1 MQSTPSPPQPV
12 ASVVSSPPQPVA
24 PVVPSPVEPLRVPGS
39 IGTPTS
45 SSPVQKAVDVPQL
58 APDVVQE
65 RLPTPEPEPALAPP
79 ANIEA
84 PAPRS
89 EVEPAATTARAP
101 STEAS
106 PSAPAATRG
115 GLTLSPPM
123 NIEESPMGTPA
134 PAEFGTSPIMAS
146 NPDMGSHT
154 DEVDAG
160 YSFPP
165 IPVTA
170 PSVPLAPSPP
180 ITESASPVAV
190 VAPTPVAQHISAPQT
205 QIPAARTPSPL
216 HNGRTQE
223 APRDVVTPTPP
234 STSVLGQTQ
243 FTTPNQSS
251 AVDSTTSGTN
261 GWAAVPGDPSTW
273 TVDQVVAW
281 AKGKG
286 FDDAVQH
293 KFFGKQ
299 TWLILPH
306 TLTRLCR
313 T

>member
-1 MQSTPSPPQPV
+1 MQSTPSPQQPI
-12 ASVVSSPPQPVA
+12 A
-24 PVVPSPVEPLRVPGS
+24 PIVPSPVEPLRVPGS
-39 IGTPTS
+39 ISTPTS
-45 SSPVQKAVDVPQL
+45 SSPVQKAADVPQL
-58 APDVVQE
+58 AQDVAQE
-65 RLPTPEPEPALAPP
+65 RKATPEPALAPP

-89 EVEPAATTARAP
+89 EVVPAAATAKVT

-160 YSFPP
+160 YAFPP
-165 IPVTA
+165 IPAAA

-180 ITESASPVAV
+180 ITESAPPVAV
-190 VAPTPVAQHISAPQT
+190 VAPTPVPHHIPASQT
-205 QIPAARTPSPL
+205 QIPTARTPSPL
-216 HNGRTQE
+216 HNGHTQE
-223 APRDVVTPTPP
+223 APREVVTPTPP

-243 FTTPNQSS
+243 FTTPNQGS
-251 AVDSTTSGTN
+251 AMENTTSSTN

-286 FDDAVQH
+286 FDDAVQY
-293 KFFGKQ
+293 KFFGES

-313 T
+313 TRDHR